1 MRPSNRHRASL
12 RNALE
17 PIERLAQANI
27 ALIITQAL
35 IVRLSISLANP
46 RTDSPDPLTLVGFL
60 TTCAVAGF
68 LVVVLHRIIRRFP
81 NRGSRI
87 AIAIG
92 TVLIQATAFQ
102 LLHAYAS

>member
-1 MRPSNRHRASL
+1 MKPRNTHHASL

-27 ALIITQAL
+27 ALIITQAV
-35 IVRLSISLANP
+35 IVRLSIALANS
-46 RTDSPDPLTLVGFL
+46 RADSPDPLTLVGFL
-60 TTCAVAGF
+60 ATCAVAGL
-68 LVVVLHRIIRRFP
+68 LVVLLNRIIRRFP
-81 NRGSRI
+81 IRSYRI

-102 LLHAYAS
+102 LLHSYAS

>member
-1 MRPSNRHRASL
+1 MKRRNHLGALL

-27 ALIITQAL
+27 ALIITQAV
-35 IVRLSISLANP
+35 IVRLSIELADS
-46 RTDSPDPLTLVGFL
+46 RVDSPDPLLLVGFL
-60 TTCAVAGF
+60 ATCVVAGVLVF
-68 LVVVLHRIIRRFP
+68 LLNRIIRRFP
-81 NRGSRI
+81 KRSTRI

-92 TVLIQATAFQ
+92 TVVIQAAAFQ